1 VAIYALTKRR
11 VSNMKL
17 KRSKDRKVANSLTP
31 NGKQARIGNSFGLP
45 AGREYS
51 CPGQTSICARICY
64 AGKLEKVYPA
74 VKASLMHNWELL
86 KDADHD
92 TMEALLMEMI
102 SDFKA
107 ECDKW
112 DAPKS
117 FRIHWDGDFFSPE
130 YAFVWKHVV
139 LNHPDVQ
146 FWVYTRVEAAAYMLR
161 GMENLTLYFSTDSE
175 NLEAA
180 NRLQREG
187 VLLAGLH
194 NTFDEAKE
202 MLLQLGQR
210 SAKCPEQRK
219 QIPLEGACIAC
230 GICVDGVNNISF
242 SITKR

>member
-1 VAIYALTKRR
+1 
-11 VSNMKL
+11 MKL

-31 NGKQARIGNSFGLP
+31 KGNVRIANSFGLP

-51 CPGQTSICARICY
+51 CPAQTSICEKICY
-64 AGKLEKVYPA
+64 AGRLEKAYPN
-74 VKASLMHNWELL
+74 VRNSVMYNWELL

-92 TMEALLMEMI
+92 TIERLLDEMI
-102 SDFKA
+102 IDFKA

-117 FRIHWDGDFFSPE
+117 FRIHWDGDFFSSD
-130 YAFVWKHVV
+130 YAFAWKHVIMK
-139 LNHPDVQ
+139 HEDVK
-146 FWVYTRVEAAAYMLR
+146 FWVYTRVESAAYMLR
-161 GMENLTLYFSTDSE
+161 NLENLTLYFSTDSE

-180 NRLQREG
+180 KRLQREG

-194 NTFDEAKE
+194 ETFSQAKD
-202 MLLQLGQR
+202 MLLALGER

-219 QIPLEGACIAC
+219 QIPLEGACISC